1 MKDNKAVMLAF
12 GLEDLAKQISI
23 EHEPVK
29 RAKTSNKSS
38 EQGPRRAS
46 KRLAVCDSK
55 HNIELPDCQATRTKN
70 DEGGED
76 DEDDEDEEDEEDDED
91 EDEEED

>member
-1 MKDNKAVMLAF
+1 MKDNKAVMLSF

-29 RAKTSNKSS
+29 RAKTSKKNKSS

-46 KRLAVCDSK
+46 RRLAVCDSE
-55 HNIELPDCQATRTKN
+55 HDGEPPDCQATRT
-70 DEGGED
+70 EGGED